1 MLPYR
6 AQGAAMAIEDAALLG
21 NLFSHLSHPAQIAPL
36 LRAYQDLRLPR
47 TAATQASSLL
57 NQHIFHLPDGPEQER
72 RDADMRK
79 AMEAELKMIRG
90 ENAEEGEMGEGSYNQ
105 WADRKKNNEQFGY
118 DADAEA
124 ERWWAEVGQQKVGH
138 LAEE

>member
-1 MLPYR
+1 
-6 AQGAAMAIEDAALLG
+6 MAIEDAAVLG
-21 NLFSHLSHPAQIAPL
+21 NLFSHLSSKDQIAPL
-36 LRAYQDLRLPR
+36 LRAYQDLRLSR

-72 RDADMRK
+72 RDADMRQ
-79 AMEAELKMIRG
+79 AMETEFRMLKG
-90 ENAEEGEMGEGSYNQ
+90 EQVDEGMMDGSYNQ

-124 ERWWAEVGQQKVGH
+124 EKWWATVGECEVGP
-138 LAEE
+138 LEA